1 MTESGQTPT
10 DQQLRRQEFERLINK
25 HQRELFGGAMR
36 LAGSQPEAEDL
47 LQESIVNAYL
57 GFHKFELGTN
67 FRAWMFRILRNTH
80 INRYRKQQRTVDMI
94 GWEDLAPEGESYA
107 GHLEESDRPGPDD
120 EFLSR
125 VPHEQ
130 IIPALERLSD
140 EFRIA
145 VVLSDI
151 HQYSYEE
158 IAQKLDIPL
167 GTVRSRIFRGR
178 KRLREALEDVARER
192 RWL

>member
-1 MTESGQTPT
+1 MRDTGPTPT
-10 DQQLRRQEFERLINK
+10 DQQLRRHEFERLMKK
-25 HQRELFGGAMR
+25 HERELFGGAMR
-36 LAGSQPEAEDL
+36 LAGSQPDAEDL
-47 LQESIVNAYL
+47 LQEAVVNAYM

-94 GWEDLAPEGESYA
+94 GWEDLATDGQSYA
-107 GHLEESDRPGPDD
+107 GELEESDRPGPDE
-120 EFLSR
+120 EFLSK
-125 VPHEQ
+125 VPQEE
-130 IIPALERLSD
+130 IIPALDELPD
-140 EFRIA
+140 EFRVA

-158 IAQKLDIPL
+158 IAEKLDIPL

-178 KRLREALEDVARER
+178 KRLREALEDVARKR
-192 RWL
+192 RWI